1 MKIQIRHSVFE
12 TNSSSTHS
20 ISIEPMHEAT
30 VNDVI
35 HDVYIDVLKR
45 HEMNVD
51 LEGDD
56 EKFIEVANDKRKF
69 FRLKGFP
76 IESGEESFV
85 CIYGIHSKM
94 YKTQFCFMIL
104 REYLFDKYNTSNKE
118 TFEKLEELVW
128 FKDYV
133 KKLFKLKDDDVV
145 ITDFVSDK
153 SKWDYDK
160 IYVDCDQAYKEIY
173 DSFKDKEEMNKLL
186 DKIMSNDYCIIYLDE
201 PYYPYDRPQF
211 KIL

>member
-56 EKFIEVANDKRKF
+56 ENFIEVANDKRKF
-69 FRLKGFP
+69 FRLKGFS

-104 REYLFDKYNTSNKE
+104 REYLFDKYNTNNKE

-133 KKLFKLKDDDVV
+133 KKLFKLKEDDVV

-160 IYVDCDQAYKEIY
+160 IYVDRDQAYKEIY
-173 DSFKDKEEMNKLL
+173 DSFKNKEEMNKLL
-186 DKIMSNDYCIIYLDE
+186 DKIMNNDYCIIYLDE